1 MVKFCAFFSCKS
13 RRCQKPEKTRE
24 IDNLAIHWLSVIWFE
39 SKSNSGFQ
47 NLKNTETDD
56 RRTYKMF
63 SIVSIFLPFILS
75 FIFCNFFCIR
85 IHTDDWYRYH
95 THTLNE

>member
-24 IDNLAIHWLSVIWFE
+24 IDNLAIHWLSVVWFE

-85 IHTDDWYRYH
+85 IHIDDWYKYH

>member
-1 MVKFCAFFSCKS
+1 MVKICAFFSCKS
-13 RRCQKPEKTRE
+13 RRCQKPEKTQE
-24 IDNLAIHWLSVIWFE
+24 IDNLATYWLSVFWFVSE
-39 SKSNSGFQ
+39 TNSGFQ

-63 SIVSIFLPFILS
+63 SIVSVFLPFILS